1 MQGKS
6 VYVGLLIF
14 ICLDAIFLYLNNH
27 LFSTQV
33 IEIQRVTMNV
43 KPMGIILSYI
53 VLCFAFWYFVLR
65 TNRPIWEAALLGF
78 VIYATFELTNYS
90 IFKKWKLSTVLLDS
104 LWGAALWGGSAMLT
118 YELFSRN

>member
-27 LFSTQV
+27 WFSTQV
-33 IEIQRVTMNV
+33 IEIQRVTMMV
-43 KPMGIILSYI
+43 KPTGIILSYI
-53 VLCFAFWYFVLR
+53 VLAFAFWYFVLR

-78 VIYATFELTNYS
+78 VINATYELTNYS
-90 IFKKWKLSTVLLDS
+90 VFKKWKLSTVFMDS
-104 LWGAALWGGSAMLT
+104 LWGGVLWGASAMIT
-118 YELFSRN
+118 YELFSKN